1 MAIDTTYIQNQA
13 KILAEYEVQ
22 RELKQAQRNES
33 KYKAQ
38 LAAVST
44 LDTAL
49 KALGSAVK
57 GLKGTDKSMLI
68 NAAAFS
74 KEGMASATLGP
85 SAKEG
90 SYQFFVQLARNHDSL
105 P

>member
-74 KEGMASATLGP
+74 KEGNNYEDRFNEKG
-85 SAKEG
+85 
-90 SYQFFVQLARNHDSL
+90 
-105 P
+105 